1 MIEAKALSR
10 HYGDFL
16 AVDGVSFEISK
27 GEIVGLLGP
36 NGAGKTTIMKML
48 TGYLEPSSGQAVMA
62 GIDVQI
68 DRLKAQKKVGY
79 LPESAPLY
87 REMNVYQYLQMVC
100 DIRGIDAAAA
110 PDAIKSALERTQLKD
125 RAFQA
130 IGTLSKGYQQ
140 RVGVAQAI
148 IHNPE
153 VLILDEPTN
162 GLDPSQILEMRKL
175 IRELAKDA
183 TIILSTHI
191 MQEVEAICDRVLM
204 IVKGKLVVD
213 SKLKEL
219 RQASRLLVR
228 SDRSA
233 AELASA
239 IQSIPGV
246 DLVQPG
252 SEGQANVSL
261 KQGGGVPIEEVSAAI
276 AQAVVG
282 KGWKLFG
289 LLPEQ
294 RSLETVFKEVTGH
307 NL

>member
-1 MIEAKALSR
+1 VIEAKALSR

-16 AVDGVSFEISK
+16 AVDEVTFEISK

-62 GIDVQI
+62 GIDVKA
-68 DRLKAQKKVGY
+68 DRLAAQKKIGY
-79 LPESAPLY
+79 LPENAPLY

-100 DIRGIDAAAA
+100 DIRGIDAAAV
-110 PDAIKSALERTQLKD
+110 PSAIKSALERTQLKD

-175 IRELAKDA
+175 IRDLAKDA

-233 AELASA
+233 EELASA
-239 IQSIPGV
+239 LNSIAGV
-246 DLVQPG
+246 DLVHPG
-252 SEGQANVSL
+252 PEGQANVSL
-261 KQGGGVPIEEVSAAI
+261 KQGSGVAIEEVSAAI
-276 AQAVVG
+276 AQTVVG